1 MTKTA
6 AQKMYIKAD
15 MKGTV
20 INAPEAFKLE
30 DFGFDDAAQLQQQS
44 DEPVDFII
52 LFAESAAA
60 IARYAEQVANV
71 VGPSTALWVAY
82 PKLSGL
88 LRSDISR
95 DEGWEKFEKY
105 DLLPVTQISLDDDWS
120 LLRFKRRVDIKTV
133 TRKF

>member
-6 AQKMYIKAD
+6 AQKMHLTAD
-15 MKGTV
+15 MRGL
-20 INAPEAFKLE
+20 ILNAPEPIGGV
-30 DFGFDDAAQLQQQS
+30 DFGIDETSQLAQS
-44 DEPVDFII
+44 ISEPVDFIV
-52 LFAESAAA
+52 LFVESVGAVQKFADTVVQA
-60 IARYAEQVANV
+60 

-82 PKLSGL
+82 PKLSGA

-95 DEGWEKFEKY
+95 DTGWEALEIH

-133 TRKF
+133 TRRF